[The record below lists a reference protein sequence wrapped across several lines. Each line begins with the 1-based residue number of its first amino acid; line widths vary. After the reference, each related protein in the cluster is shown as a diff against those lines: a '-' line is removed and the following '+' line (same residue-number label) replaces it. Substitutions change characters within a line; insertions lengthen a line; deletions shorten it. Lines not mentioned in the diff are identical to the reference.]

1 MFCAIR
7 TPPFPLKNT
16 NGKYTLQ
23 TDAMSTYHLKR
34 LSGKQDCWSLD
45 RSRAVELQDGRAPV
59 IPIPQETPHLCHHCR
74 RIRDGE
80 RERKAWLRFEHKSP
94 SPGTAFLC
102 HELHILHRIW
112 SLSRLRCFSLAPS
125 LRWSSAAGEQLW
137 NPGCWIVRGSLSEML
152 SGEMVFRVFPTPEIN
167 FPLPVSR

>member
-23 TDAMSTYHLKR
+23 TDAMCTHIIWKGFQENKIAGLWIELEQLSCRMAEHQWFPSRKR
-34 LSGKQDCWSLD
+34 LPICATTAGGSGM
-45 RSRAVELQDGRAPV
+45 
-59 IPIPQETPHLCHHCR
+59 
-74 RIRDGE
+74 E

-102 HELHILHRIW
+102 HKLHILHRIW

-125 LRWSSAAGEQLW
+125 LCWSSAAGEQLW
-137 NPGCWIVRGSLSEML
+137 NPGCWIVWGSLSEML